1 MRNREL
7 RNPQV
12 SAGRPGAPEGA
23 PAVPRKPYSAPRLE
37 CHGRLVDLTRFG
49 GSQTI
54 DSGAS
59 SLGNLS

>member
-1 MRNREL
+1 MQSSESKVEVEAGCPRAPDGAQPRREY
-7 RNPQV
+7 
-12 SAGRPGAPEGA
+12 
-23 PAVPRKPYSAPRLE
+23 VPPRLE

-49 GSQTI
+49 GSQTV